1 MQHIF
6 SHQKKHIITLKT
18 KDLSIGIS
26 KRDSY
31 EDTAKNR
38 PAFTRYN
45 YAHLFYHNW
54 LNIVYQETP
63 YCLEDIGRGKF
74 CVR

>member
-18 KDLSIGIS
+18 KDLSTGIF

-45 YAHLFYHNW
+45 YALLFSHNW
-54 LNIVYQETP
+54 LNIVYQEMP